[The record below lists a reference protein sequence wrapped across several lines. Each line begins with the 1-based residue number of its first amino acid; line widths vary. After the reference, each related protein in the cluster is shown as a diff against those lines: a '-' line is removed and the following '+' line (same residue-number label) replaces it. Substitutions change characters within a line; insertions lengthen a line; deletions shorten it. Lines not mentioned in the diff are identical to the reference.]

1 MIGALERLGY
11 RVSPADPD
19 RIPANR
25 GLLMAAPRIS
35 SVSVPMLKFLTVVF
49 RLCREVRRA
58 RPADLPQDEA
68 IECFAVPA

>member
-11 RVSPADPD
+11 RVSPADPN

-25 GLLMAAPRIS
+25 ALQMAAPRIS
-35 SVSVPMLKFLTVVF
+35 SLSVPMLIFLTVVL
-49 RLCREVRRA
+49 RLCSEVRRA
-58 RPADLPQDEA
+58 RTANLPQDEA